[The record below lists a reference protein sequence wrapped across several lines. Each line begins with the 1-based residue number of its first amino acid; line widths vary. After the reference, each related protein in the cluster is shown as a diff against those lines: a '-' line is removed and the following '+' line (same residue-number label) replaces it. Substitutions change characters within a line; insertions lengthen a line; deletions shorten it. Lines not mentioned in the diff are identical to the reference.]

1 MPERRVAVAS
11 RIGLHARPA
20 MLFAQAA
27 AAQPVQVRIARPG
40 GRPVDA
46 SSVIWL
52 LTLDVRH
59 GDEVVLTADGEGA
72 DESLDNLVAMLSQ
85 NLDRVV

>member
-1 MPERRVAVAS
+1 MAERSVTVAS

-27 AAQPVQVRIARPG
+27 AAQPVKVRIGRPG
-40 GRPVDA
+40 GASVDA
-46 SSVIWL
+46 TSVIRI

-59 GDEVVLTADGEGA
+59 GDEVVLTADGDAA
-72 DESLDNLVAMLSQ
+72 DESLDNLAAMLSQ
-85 NLDRVV
+85 NLDRVI